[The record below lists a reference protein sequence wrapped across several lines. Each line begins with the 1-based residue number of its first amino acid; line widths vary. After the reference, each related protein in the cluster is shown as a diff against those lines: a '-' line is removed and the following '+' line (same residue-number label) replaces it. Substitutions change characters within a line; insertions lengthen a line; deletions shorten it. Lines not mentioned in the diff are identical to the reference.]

1 MGMSPKLMLDTSNP
15 STPESP
21 TFVANPTELMLMPVP
36 LKYML
41 LENASSLRLT
51 NAKPATLLNVLS
63 SPFTLAM
70 LMPASP
76 LDAAQGLI
84 NNWPAPADPAR
95 SGLPANAVP
104 AAKIPAKRR
113 VVCFFMDGSDQKL
126 SRSTG
131 RITPNHLRTA

>member
-1 MGMSPKLMLDTSNP
+1 MPPSGKSSVVMGMSPKLMLDTSNP

-21 TFVANPTELMLMPVP
+21 TFVAKPTELMLMPVP

-63 SPFTLAM
+63 RPLTLAM

-95 SGLPANAVP
+95 SGLPASAVP
-104 AAKIPAKRR
+104 AAKIPAK
-113 VVCFFMDGSDQKL
+113 G
-126 SRSTG
+126 G
-131 RITPNHLRTA
+131 